1 MIPRAPRIYC
11 WLFTCSV
18 ATFLGSL
25 VLTAQNAAD
34 ECLFC
39 HADPIE
45 RAFPNGTTRT
55 LRVQP
60 GILDTSVHAAV
71 ACVDCHPGT
80 TELPHPERKVESS
93 RQLTVALSEQCR
105 QCHFAEHQDT
115 LESVH
120 ARAVAR
126 GDLTAP
132 LCVDCHGGHDV
143 QRAGEPRTR
152 VAEMCGRCHSGAERT
167 FASSVHGQDVARNI
181 ADVPTCTDCHRT
193 HDIGGPHQP
202 GWRTATPELCGGCHS
217 DPERM
222 AKYGLSTNVL
232 QTYVQ
237 DFHGKTAS
245 LRTGSTRGDE
255 AAVVALCT
263 DCHGVHDIV
272 KVNDATSGVV
282 KENLAN
288 TCRKCHEGASD
299 NFSDSWLSHYEA
311 SWERTPVMYAAKVG
325 YSVFIPFIIGGLFLQ
340 ILLHLWRVAVNR

>member
-1 MIPRAPRIYC
+1 MVS
-11 WLFTCSV
+11 T
-18 ATFLGSL
+18 L
-25 VLTAQNAAD
+25 VLALGLALQPPSPPAAAAAPTAE
-34 ECLFC
+34 ECVSC
-39 HADPIE
+39 HTD
-45 RAFPNGTTRT
+45 
-55 LRVQP
+55 VDP
-60 GILDTSVHAAV
+60 GIVAASVHGGKASCA
-71 ACVDCHPGT
+71 DCHPAAR
-80 TELPHPERKVESS
+80 EVPHPERPALSA
-93 RQLTVALSEQCR
+93 RQAVVAASEQCR
-105 QCHFAEHQDT
+105 RCHFSDYQRT
-115 LESVH
+115 LDSAH
-120 ARAVAR
+120 AGAVAR
-126 GDLTAP
+126 GDLMAP
-132 LCVDCHGGHDV
+132 VCVDCHGTPSSHAM
-143 QRAGEPRTR
+143 QRPDAPRTR
-152 VAEMCGRCHSGAERT
+152 VADTCARCHQGVATTYE
-167 FASSVHGQDVARNI
+167 ASVHGRDVARDV

-202 GWRTATPELCGGCHS
+202 GWRTATPELCGRCHS

-245 LRTGSTRGDE
+245 LRKGSKRGDE

-299 NFSDSWLSHYEA
+299 NFSDAWLSHYEA
-311 SWERTPVMYAAKVG
+311 SWDRTPVMYAVKVG